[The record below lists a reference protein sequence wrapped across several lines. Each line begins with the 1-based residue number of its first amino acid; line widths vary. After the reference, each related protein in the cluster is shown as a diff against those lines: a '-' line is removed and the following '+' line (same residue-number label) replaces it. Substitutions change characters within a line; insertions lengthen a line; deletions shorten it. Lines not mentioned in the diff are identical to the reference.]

1 MSVNH
6 YENFP
11 VASILLPRYLRQPMA
26 TIYHFARSADD
37 IADEGD
43 ALPEERLSALGAY
56 RAELDILAAGQPSIH
71 PLFQALA
78 KTMADFDLPLS
89 PFYELISAFEQDVQQ
104 TRYADFQELLAYCR
118 RSANPV
124 GQLVLHL
131 TGQASQQNLKYSDHI
146 CTALQLINFWQDVA
160 IDWNKGRVY
169 LPQSEL
175 ALFDL
180 TETEIA
186 AFANGDTCSPRWRD
200 LMRFQTKRAR
210 QLMCA
215 GAPLI
220 EVLPGRLK
228 WEIQLTV
235 MGGLRILQKLDQ
247 CGGDIFRKRPVLTLR
262 DWCGMLVKLARSHFK
277 RDRRWLR

>member
-11 VASILLPRYLRQPMA
+11 VASILLPRHLRQPMA

-43 ALPEERLSALGAY
+43 ALPEERLAGLGVY
-56 RAELDILAAGQPSIH
+56 RTELDILAAGQPSSH
-71 PLFQALA
+71 LLFQALA
-78 KTMADFDLPLS
+78 NTVANFDLPLS
-89 PFYELISAFEQDVQQ
+89 PFYELISAFEQDIQQ
-104 TRYADFQELLAYCR
+104 TRYGDFQDLLAYCR

-124 GQLVLHL
+124 GQLVLYL
-131 TGQASQQNLKYSDHI
+131 TGQASQQNLKYSDYI

-175 ALFDL
+175 GLFDL
-180 TETEIA
+180 TEAEIA
-186 AFANGDTCSPRWRD
+186 AFANGESCSSRWSD

-210 QLMCA
+210 QLMFA

-220 EVLPGRLK
+220 DVLPGRLK

-235 MGGLRILQKLDQ
+235 MGGLQILNKLDQ
-247 CGGDIFRKRPVLTLR
+247 CGGDVFRNRPVLTMR
-262 DWCGMLVKLARSHFK
+262 DWCVMLAKLVRSHFK